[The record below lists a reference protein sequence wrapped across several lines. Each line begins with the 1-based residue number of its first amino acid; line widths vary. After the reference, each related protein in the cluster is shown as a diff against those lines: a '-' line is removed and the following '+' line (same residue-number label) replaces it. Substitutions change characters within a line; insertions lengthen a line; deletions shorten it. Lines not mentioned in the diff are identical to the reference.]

1 MNKWLKKQQSNSK
14 IKSKIKIW
22 KETKKNNAISSQ
34 ICENSKSANES
45 NTSASQKNA
54 KQETE
59 MESYR
64 KRTQSKLKEWKE
76 LKQIKTSLEES
87 TSIIKDFSSRQKQK
101 PRINYNMPSI
111 HSISLSL
118 GDASKKTIS
127 SQTKTNKKLDLDFLS
142 LVHVEANS
150 ELIKSYQE
158 RDREMLRERKERA
171 LHKNRKSFEDIHP
184 LRENVRFN
192 SSQFLTSSMID
203 LSSYNN
209 PTQSSRA
216 KATVMANLNCRPNT
230 ATEYLVA
237 RKNVSMQIENVP
249 RLRTPAWRTIS

>member
-22 KETKKNNAISSQ
+22 KETKKNNATSSQ
-34 ICENSKSANES
+34 ICENTKGANMDDKSS
-45 NTSASQKNA
+45 SQKNTI
-54 KQETE
+54 QERE

-64 KRTQSKLKEWKE
+64 KRARSKLKEWKE
-76 LKQIKTSLEES
+76 LKQIKTNLEES
-87 TSIIKDFSSRQKQK
+87 TNIIKDFSSRQKQK
-101 PRINYNMPSI
+101 PKIDYNMPSI
-111 HSISLSL
+111 PSISLSL
-118 GDASKKTIS
+118 SDASKKTIS
-127 SQTKTNKKLDLDFLS
+127 SQKKTNKKLDLDFLS

-158 RDREMLRERKERA
+158 RDREILRERKERA

-184 LRENVRFN
+184 IRENVRFN

-209 PTQSSRA
+209 PTHSSRA
-216 KATVMANLNCRPNT
+216 KATVMANLNHRPNT
-230 ATEYLVA
+230 STEYPVA